1 MSYFEV
7 IFFNF
12 FLFIILNKSY
22 THSSFEL
29 FLIFASCTFHFLF
42 NLGDNDAMYSCTLCC
57 CDSTAASMFAH
68 IKGYKHREK
77 YLGMKYNFV
86 SEDKKAILAEARVRT
101 CVIFSGFPYLSTLFC
116 YKLRTYF

>member
-1 MSYFEV
+1 
-7 IFFNF
+7 
-12 FLFIILNKSY
+12 
-22 THSSFEL
+22 
-29 FLIFASCTFHFLF
+29 
-42 NLGDNDAMYSCTLCC
+42 MYSCTLCC

-116 YKLRTYF
+116 YKIKDVFLMLILSKVELSKGKTSPLGLGQPAGAKNIFF